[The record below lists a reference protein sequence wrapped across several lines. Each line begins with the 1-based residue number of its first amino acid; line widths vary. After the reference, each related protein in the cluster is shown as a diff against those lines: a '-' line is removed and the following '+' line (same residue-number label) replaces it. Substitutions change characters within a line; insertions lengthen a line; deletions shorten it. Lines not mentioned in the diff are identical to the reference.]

1 MDKKEIIEQVD
12 MIFEK
17 YEEAGMAIFT
27 GGCITGV
34 LSVALGI
41 GVTAGIYSLY
51 EHMVYKRAQKEIQK
65 RLDWFNENLS

>member
-51 EHMVYKRAQKEIQK
+51 EHIAYSKARKEAQKRYEELEK
-65 RLDWFNENLS
+65 NLF